1 MSGFTRALAREAS
14 TTPRKRLVFI
24 GTVVCLSAALMAF
37 ASTAGAVNTTDDPGW
52 LGTAPATP
60 LGAPT
65 QPCLNGAT
73 HASPAE
79 NCNIY
84 EGKTD
89 VFLTG
94 MTHSA
99 SLPAGTYFFAVVPP
113 GGQADPNDSA
123 TDNLSSNAPTADP
136 ATNRE
141 FSVDSS
147 GAISPLNSTHAFDTN
162 TDVLQVAPYNDTPN
176 AGNVYVLA
184 VCKISDSPNDYRS
197 TVPTVAGS
205 GCKYDAFKVQ
215 PTTCDPTMG
224 PCGPQPAADLL
235 ITKDAAGADTN
246 TFGWQIAKNVDN
258 TTITNASG
266 SGTFNYTVTV
276 TRDGGKISGV
286 KVTGTIQVFNPN
298 VDGLGNTVPVTGAV
312 VTDQLSSL
320 LNCTVTNGNNAT
332 LASFETDFSY
342 SCDLGNTLPSGELD
356 NTATVTWPTQNLV
369 DEAPLQGNS
378 ATFTF
383 TNIAFT
389 QTNLDDCV
397 GVSDA
402 LVPAGLGSHVCE
414 TTTFPSYSS
423 TVQAN
428 PGTCTPQANTATYT
442 TDTSGTQMSEGT
454 SVQYCDPA
462 DLTVKNTGGT
472 SYTRTYNWNISK
484 SADHGGKV
492 VQAGSSLPVNYS
504 VTASQTG
511 FTDSAIQA
519 TGTITVSNP
528 NTFQDIPLTDVT
540 DSVDN
545 GGNCSIT
552 SGSPT
557 ANVPAGGSVILGY
570 TCTYADGSLPSP
582 GTNTAAATWNG
593 TTAATPDATA
603 SDEAAVTFGS
613 PASMVNQTVTPTDA
627 FNGGAA
633 TNLCSLDNTGPCTL
647 AASDDATS
655 LTTHTYAYQRTLAGT
670 AGTCTTYGNTA
681 GFVEISPTSPWSVQL
696 CVAEDLGVSK
706 TAAPVFTRGYNWSIK
721 KTVDKTLVD
730 QASGNVTLNYTVVA
744 KELGVTDGG
753 WHVTGNITVSNPNDF
768 ESITAN
774 ISDVVN
780 DGGTCQVTG
789 GMNVNVPASGSVT
802 PTYTCSFITQ
812 PAYTQATNTGTA
824 TWDQTTANTPHGTAS
839 GMANFT
845 FNTGTT
851 GNPTKVNP
859 TVHVTDTFNG
869 ALTPTALGTVTATDP
884 PATLASTTYTLA
896 KTLAIT
902 VDKCVDYPN
911 TATITETS
919 QTSSVSSKLCGGV
932 AGGLTMGFWQN
943 KNGQAIITGGAV
955 TGTAKVCNSG
965 TWLRTYNPFQ
975 ETALS
980 ATATCAQVATYVT
993 NIIKAAN
1000 ASGAAMNAMLK
1011 AQMLATALDVYF
1023 SDPALGTNK
1032 ITALLPLGGVMVD
1045 LTKICHMLDNTSTGA
1060 GSCGGTFEN
1069 VSSAFGNP
1077 PGSEL
1082 TITAMLS
1089 YASSQANA
1097 GGSAWYGQLKTTQG
1111 LAKDAFDAI
1120 NNGAAFAG
1128 A

>member
-1 MSGFTRALAREAS
+1 MSEFARALAREAS
-14 TTPRKRLVFI
+14 TTSRTRRVFI
-24 GTVVCLSAALMAF
+24 GTIVCLSAALMAF

-52 LGTAPATP
+52 TGTL

-65 QPCLNGAT
+65 QACLNGAAHT
-73 HASPAE
+73 SPAE

-84 EGKTD
+84 QSKTD
-89 VFLTG
+89 VFLSG

-99 SLPAGTYFFAVVPP
+99 PLAAGTYFFAVVPP
-113 GGQADPNDSA
+113 GGQADPNDGA
-123 TDNLSSNAPTADP
+123 TDNLSSNAPTPDP

-162 TDVLQVAPYNDTPN
+162 LDVLQVAPYNDTPN

-184 VCKISDSPNDYRS
+184 VCKISDSPNDYQS

-215 PTTCDPTMG
+215 PSTCDPLGT
-224 PCGPQPAADLL
+224 CGPQPAADLI
-235 ITKDAAGADTN
+235 ITKDAAGADMN
-246 TFGWQIAKNVDN
+246 TFGWKIAKNVDN
-258 TTITNASG
+258 TAITNASG

-276 TRDGGKISGV
+276 TRDGGTISGV
-286 KVTGTIQVFNPN
+286 TVTGTIQVFNPN
-298 VDGLGNTVPVTGAV
+298 VDGGGNTLPVTGAI
-312 VTDQLSSL
+312 VTDQLSNGI
-320 LNCTVTNGNNAT
+320 NCTVANGNGAT
-332 LASFETDFSY
+332 LTSFETDFTY
-342 SCDLGNTLPSGELD
+342 SCDLGTSLPPGELD
-356 NTATVTWPTQNLV
+356 NTATVGWPQQTLLNQ
-369 DEAPLQGNS
+369 APLEANS

-383 TNIAFT
+383 TKIAFA
-389 QTNLDDCV
+389 QTNVDDCV
-397 GVSDA
+397 DVSDT
-402 LVPAGLGSHVCE
+402 LVPAGLGSSVCA
-414 TTTFPSYSS
+414 TQSFQYAN
-423 TVQAN
+423 TVN
-428 PGTCTPQANTATYT
+428 GTPGTCAPQANTASYK
-442 TDTSGTQMSEGT
+442 TDTLGITGSAGT

-511 FTDSAIQA
+511 FTDSVIQA
-519 TGTITVSNP
+519 TGTITVTNP
-528 NTFQDIPLTDVT
+528 NAFEAIPLTSVT
-540 DSVDN
+540 DTVDN
-545 GGNCSIT
+545 DGSCSIT
-552 SGSPT
+552 SGSTT
-557 ANVPAGGSVILGY
+557 ATVPAGGSVILGY
-570 TCTYADGSLPSP
+570 TCTYTDGSLPAP
-582 GTNTAAATWNG
+582 GTNTATATWDATSAATADG
-593 TTAATPDATA
+593 TA
-603 SDEAAVTFGS
+603 SDQAAVTFGS
-613 PASMVNQTVTPTDA
+613 PASVVNQTVTPTDT
-627 FNGGAA
+627 FNGGTAA
-633 TNLCSLDNTGPCTL
+633 NLCSLDTTGPCTL
-647 AASDDATS
+647 TASDDAAN
-655 LTTHTYAYQRTLAGT
+655 LTTHTYTYQRTLAGT
-670 AGTCTTYGNTA
+670 PGTCTTYSNTA
-681 GFVEISPTSPWSVQL
+681 GFAEISPTSGWSVQL

-730 QASGNVTLNYTVVA
+730 QSSGNVTLNYTIVA
-744 KELGVTDGG
+744 KETGLTDSG
-753 WHVTGNITVSNPNDF
+753 WQVAGNITVSNPNDF

-780 DGGTCQVTG
+780 DGGTCPVTG
-789 GMNVNVPASGSVT
+789 GTSVVVPAAGSVVV
-802 PTYTCSFITQ
+802 PYTCTFTSQ
-812 PAYTQATNTGTA
+812 PLYTQATNTATA
-824 TWDQTTANTPHGTAS
+824 AWTQSAANTPDGTAS

-851 GNPTKVNP
+851 GNPTKVNS

-869 ALTPTALGTVTATDP
+869 APTPTPLGTLTATDP
-884 PATLASTTYTLA
+884 PTAFTSATYMLA
-896 KTLAIT
+896 KTPAIT

-932 AGGLTMGFWQN
+932 AGGLTIGFWQN

-980 ATATCAQVATYVT
+980 ATASCTQVAAYVT
-993 NIIKAAN
+993 TIIKAAN

-1023 SDPALGTNK
+1023 SDPALGLNK
-1032 ITALLPLGGVMVD
+1032 IAALLPLGPLTVD

-1060 GSCGGTFEN
+1060 GTCGGTFEN
-1069 VSSAFGNP
+1069 VSSAFGSPMN
-1077 PGSEL
+1077 SEL
-1082 TITAMLS
+1082 TITAMLAFENTVS
-1089 YASSQANA
+1089 NV
-1097 GGSAWYGQLKTTQG
+1097 GGSTWYAQNKTTQG